1 MEWLREWVMQL
12 AGIILIGAVC
22 DTLMADGDI
31 KKYVKMV
38 VGLVLVFAIV
48 KPIVGFFPDKTL
60 FEIPEKNQ
68 TKAVELKNRLDIK
81 EQEIIFDLYRSK
93 LEKSV
98 ENYIFTRWSISAKAK
113 VTVEKDDEAE
123 FGNIKSIIL
132 EFNEPPGVSQEEIK
146 KYVSENFNVKPK
158 NVKLK

>member
-1 MEWLREWVMQL
+1 M
-12 AGIILIGAVC
+12 
-22 DTLMADGDI
+22 
-31 KKYVKMV
+31 
-38 VGLVLVFAIV
+38 
-48 KPIVGFFPDKTL
+48 
-60 FEIPEKNQ
+60 
-68 TKAVELKNRLDIK
+68 ELKNRLDIK
-81 EQEIIFDLYRSK
+81 EQEMIFDLYRSK

-132 EFNEPPGVSQEEIK
+132 EFNEPPGVSQDEIK

>member
-60 FEIPEKNQ
+60 F
-68 TKAVELKNRLDIK
+68 
-81 EQEIIFDLYRSK
+81 
-93 LEKSV
+93 
-98 ENYIFTRWSISAKAK
+98 
-113 VTVEKDDEAE
+113 
-123 FGNIKSIIL
+123 
-132 EFNEPPGVSQEEIK
+132 
-146 KYVSENFNVKPK
+146 
-158 NVKLK
+158 